1 MYCAKHRGQNIKE
14 DLILP
19 ETNNNLQKNSI
30 KTIISLQFSSVV
42 SGVWIFTIPWT
53 AVRQASLSITNSW
66 SLLKLM
72 SIQLVMPSNHL
83 ILCCPLLLLPSMSQ
97 DGLVWS
103 PCSPRGSQESFRTPQ
118 FKRINS
124 LALSFLYS
132 LTLASIHDHW
142 KIHSFD

>member
-83 ILCCPLLLLPSMSQ
+83 ILCCPLLLQPSMSQ

-103 PCSPRGSQESFRTPQ
+103 PCSPRGSQESFQTPQ